1 MLLAVLVSCLP
12 VLAGLALAMAPGLR
26 QANSGHW
33 HRVVLALATAVV
45 LMLMLPSA
53 VQTVGW
59 AALGV
64 FAAAFAIPAALEH
77 LRPGHAGH
85 PGAAHDTADHNDA
98 LDIELGF
105 AGLLL
110 HQAIEGAE
118 LGAIFAVGQTGP
130 AVALVLSL
138 HTVPL
143 VAAVLHGCV
152 LETGVRGGLW
162 RGLFLV
168 LTTALG
174 VVGGQL
180 AGGTLAGLQPW
191 VSAAVGGLLLHTL
204 WHTWTDGE
212 HRPAA

>member
-1 MLLAVLVSCLP
+1 MLLALLASCLP
-12 VLAGLALAMAPGLR
+12 VLAGFALAMAPGLR
-26 QANSGHW
+26 QASSGPW
-33 HRVVLALATAVV
+33 HRLVLALATVVV

-64 FAAAFAIPAALEH
+64 FAAAFAVPAAAEH

-85 PGAAHDTADHNDA
+85 PGTAPDGDLHSDA

-105 AGLLL
+105 VGLLL

-143 VAAVLHGCV
+143 VAAVLHGCI
-152 LETGVRGGLW
+152 LKTGVRGGLW
-162 RGLFLV
+162 RGLFLI
-168 LTTALG
+168 LTTASG

-180 AGGTLAGLQPW
+180 AGGALVSLQPW

-212 HRPAA
+212 LHHAA